1 MNLDD
6 IRKEID
12 ETDKEMSRLFERRMK
27 LAGDVAAF
35 KLETGDCIYKP
46 DREQAVIDRFKSGA
60 SDNMKWYY
68 EAFIRRLMLISREYQ
83 YSIISERGNHCSYG
97 DSNCSDDISL
107 SFSYKDGWPDNIVTA
122 IGDMGAVVTDLN
134 KDGDMY
140 TVVIKGN
147 IEPEK
152 LRVLST
158 LVECESDT
166 VCIR

>member
-1 MNLDD
+1 
-6 IRKEID
+6 
-12 ETDKEMSRLFERRMK
+12 
-27 LAGDVAAF
+27 
-35 KLETGDCIYKP
+35 
-46 DREQAVIDRFKSGA
+46 
-60 SDNMKWYY
+60 MKWYY

>member
-97 DSNCSDDISL
+97 D
-107 SFSYKDGWPDNIVTA
+107 IVTA